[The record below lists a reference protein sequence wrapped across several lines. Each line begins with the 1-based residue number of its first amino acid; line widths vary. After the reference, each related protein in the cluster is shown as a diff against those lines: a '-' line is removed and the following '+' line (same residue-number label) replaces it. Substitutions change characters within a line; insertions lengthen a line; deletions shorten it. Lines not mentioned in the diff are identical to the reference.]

1 MSDQG
6 GSDVTGYP
14 WLLLVVGMVHQQNN
28 VLLRHII
35 GGRVQSPILGV
46 TRVNPMLYI
55 HEINYKRVWC
65 FQYCQYGTTL
75 VSTT

>member
-14 WLLLVVGMVHQQNN
+14 WLLLVVGMVHQQNS

-35 GGRVQSPILGV
+35 GGQVQLPTICLIH
-46 TRVNPMLYI
+46 VNPRYYI
-55 HEINYKRVWC
+55 LETGYKRV
-65 FQYCQYGTTL
+65 
-75 VSTT
+75 